1 MRAQIGL
8 ALALV
13 VMFGSLPSVDLED
26 SPATDTSL
34 VLVPVNATSS
44 SADMPATSGDP
55 CPPSCLSPG
64 CGGRCGAAP
73 GLTAGLPPTV
83 PFSSGQLAIEPP
95 LLRPEAAL
103 GRLFR
108 PPKHS

>member
-8 ALALV
+8 VLALV
-13 VMFGSLPSVDLED
+13 VVFASVPSVALED

-34 VLVPVNATSS
+34 VLVPFDATSS
-44 SADMPATSGDP
+44 SSGMPATSGDP

-64 CGGRCGAAP
+64 CGGHCGAAP

-83 PFSSGQLAIEPP
+83 PFSGGQLAVEPP
-95 LLRPEAAL
+95 LLSPDAAL
-103 GRLFR
+103 SRLFR

>member
-1 MRAQIGL
+1 MKAQIGL
-8 ALALV
+8 ALALIV
-13 VMFGSLPSVDLED
+13 LFASLPCAALED

-34 VLVPVNATSS
+34 VLVPFDATSS
-44 SADMPATSGDP
+44 SSGMPATGGDS

-64 CGGRCGAAP
+64 CGGHCGVAP
-73 GLTAGLPPTV
+73 GSTTGLSPTV
-83 PFSSGQLAIEPP
+83 SLSNGEPAMEPP